1 MTSSILTNNNDKFF
15 IEDVDVKSIIKKFPT
30 PSYVYSK
37 QKIIDNFEN
46 LDTAFEEVDH
56 LICFA
61 VKANSNLAI
70 LNILAKNGAGFDIV
84 SGGELK
90 RVLAANG
97 DPAKIVFSGVGKTKE
112 EIKLA
117 IENNILTFNVES
129 EAELDRIQEIA
140 NAMNKKAS
148 ISIRVNPNVNAKTHP
163 YISTGLKEN
172 KFGVSEESAF
182 DLYKKAQSLDAIEI
196 KGIDCHIGSQIT
208 DLKPFEDSLKK
219 LNKLV
224 DKLEAEGINIT
235 HLDIG
240 GGIGIS
246 YENEKTIDLNKYA
259 EIISKEIHGK
269 GLKLLLEPG
278 RVITADAGVILTKVE
293 YIKKTKDKN
302 FAVIDAAMNDLMR
315 PSLYEAFHKI
325 INISENND
333 EESKFDIVGPIC
345 ETGDFIGKDR
355 LMRAAPGNILV
366 IMDTGA
372 YAMSMS
378 SNYNS
383 RPRLFEL
390 MIDKQKIHIIR
401 EQESFDDLIRGEK
414 ILKDS

>member
-1 MTSSILTNNNDKFF
+1 MSSSILTNNNDKFF

-148 ISIRVNPNVNAKTHP
+148 ISIRVNPNVDAKTHP

-259 EIISKEIHGK
+259 EIISKEIYGK

-325 INISENND
+325 INVSENND

>member
-1 MTSSILTNNNDKFF
+1 M
-15 IEDVDVKSIIKKFPT
+15 
-30 PSYVYSK
+30 
-37 QKIIDNFEN
+37 
-46 LDTAFEEVDH
+46 
-56 LICFA
+56 
-61 VKANSNLAI
+61 
-70 LNILAKNGAGFDIV
+70 
-84 SGGELK
+84 
-90 RVLAANG
+90 
-97 DPAKIVFSGVGKTKE
+97 
-112 EIKLA
+112 
-117 IENNILTFNVES
+117 
-129 EAELDRIQEIA
+129 
-140 NAMNKKAS
+140 
-148 ISIRVNPNVNAKTHP
+148 
-163 YISTGLKEN
+163 
-172 KFGVSEESAF
+172 
-182 DLYKKAQSLDAIEI
+182 
-196 KGIDCHIGSQIT
+196 
-208 DLKPFEDSLKK
+208 
-219 LNKLV
+219 
-224 DKLEAEGINIT
+224 EGINIT

-259 EIISKEIHGK
+259 EIISKEIYGK

-302 FAVIDAAMNDLMR
+302 FAIIDAAMNDLMR

-325 INISENND
+325 INVSENND

-390 MIDKQKIHIIR
+390 MIDKQKIHVIR

>member
-1 MTSSILTNNNDKFF
+1 MSSSILTKNNDKFF
-15 IEDVDVKSIIKKFPT
+15 IEGVDVKSIIKKFPT

-37 QKIIDNFEN
+37 QKIIENFKN
-46 LDTAFEEVDH
+46 LEAAFKGVDH

-90 RVLAANG
+90 RVVAAKG
-97 DPAKIVFSGVGKTKE
+97 DVEKIVFSGVGKTSE

-117 IENNILTFNVES
+117 IEKNILAFNVES
-129 EAELDRIQEIA
+129 EDELSRIQEIA
-140 NAMNKKAS
+140 NSLNKKAS
-148 ISIRVNPNVNAKTHP
+148 ISIRVNPNVDAKTHP

-182 DLYKKAQSLDAIEI
+182 DLYKKAKLLDSIEI
-196 KGIDCHIGSQIT
+196 EGIDCHIGSQIT
-208 DLKPFEDSLKK
+208 DLKPFEDSMKK
-219 LNKLV
+219 LIKLV
-224 DKLEAEGINIT
+224 DRLEEEGINIR
-235 HLDIG
+235 HIDIG
-240 GGIGIS
+240 GGIGIR
-246 YENEKTIDLNKYA
+246 YDDEKTIDFNEYA
-259 EIISKEIHGK
+259 KIISSQIKERKIK
-269 GLKLLLEPG
+269 ILMEPG
-278 RVITADAGVILTKVE
+278 RVITADAGLILTKVE
-293 YIKKTKDKN
+293 YVKKTKDKN

-315 PSLYEAFHKI
+315 PSLYGSFHKI
-325 INISENND
+325 LNISNTTEGKN
-333 EESKFDIVGPIC
+333 KFDIVGPIC

-355 LMRAAPGNILV
+355 LMSIEPDNILV

-383 RPRLFEL
+383 RPKLFEL
-390 MIDKQKIHIIR
+390 MIDKDKIYIIR
-401 EQESFDDLIRGEK
+401 EKESFDDLIKGEK
-414 ILKDS
+414 ILPES

>member
-1 MTSSILTNNNDKFF
+1 MSSSILTNNNDKFF

-37 QKIIDNFEN
+37 QKIIDNFKN
-46 LDTAFEEVDH
+46 LETAFEEVDH

-148 ISIRVNPNVNAKTHP
+148 ISIRVNPNVDAKTHP

-224 DKLEAEGINIT
+224 DKLEVEGINIT

-325 INISENND
+325 INVSENND

>member
-1 MTSSILTNNNDKFF
+1 MSSSILTNNNDKFF

-414 ILKDS
+414 IIKDS

>member
-1 MTSSILTNNNDKFF
+1 MSYPILTKNNDKFF
-15 IEDVDVKSIIKKFPT
+15 IEDVDVNSIIKKFPT
-30 PSYVYSK
+30 PSYIYSK
-37 QKIIDNFEN
+37 QKIIENFKN
-46 LDTAFEEVDH
+46 LEFAFKGVDH

-61 VKANSNLAI
+61 VKANSNIAI
-70 LNILAKNGAGFDIV
+70 LNLLAKNGAGFDIV

-90 RVLAANG
+90 RVLAADG

-112 EIKLA
+112 EIELA

-129 EAELDRIQEIA
+129 EGELDRIQEIA

-148 ISIRVNPNVNAKTHP
+148 ISIRVNPNVDAKTHP

-182 DLYKKAQSLDAIEI
+182 DLYKKAHSLDAIEI

-246 YENEKTIDLNKYA
+246 YDNEKTIDLNKYA
-259 EIISKEIHGK
+259 EIISKGINGK

-293 YIKKTKDKN
+293 YIKKTKAKN

-325 INISENND
+325 VNISDNTD

-355 LMRAAPGNILV
+355 SMRAAPGNILV

-401 EQESFDDLIRGEK
+401 EQESFGDLIRGEK
-414 ILKDS
+414 IIKDS

>member
-1 MTSSILTNNNDKFF
+1 MF
-15 IEDVDVKSIIKKFPT
+15 
-30 PSYVYSK
+30 YSK
-37 QKIIDNFEN
+37 TKIIDNFKN
-46 LDTAFEEVDH
+46 LETAFKDVDH

-84 SGGELK
+84 SGGELT

-148 ISIRVNPNVNAKTHP
+148 ISIRVNPNVDAKTHP

-208 DLKPFEDSLKK
+208 DLKTFRRFFKK
-219 LNKLV
+219 
-224 DKLEAEGINIT
+224 
-235 HLDIG
+235 
-240 GGIGIS
+240 
-246 YENEKTIDLNKYA
+246 
-259 EIISKEIHGK
+259 
-269 GLKLLLEPG
+269 
-278 RVITADAGVILTKVE
+278 
-293 YIKKTKDKN
+293 IK
-302 FAVIDAAMNDLMR
+302 
-315 PSLYEAFHKI
+315 
-325 INISENND
+325 
-333 EESKFDIVGPIC
+333 
-345 ETGDFIGKDR
+345 
-355 LMRAAPGNILV
+355 
-366 IMDTGA
+366 
-372 YAMSMS
+372 
-378 SNYNS
+378 
-383 RPRLFEL
+383 
-390 MIDKQKIHIIR
+390 
-401 EQESFDDLIRGEK
+401 
-414 ILKDS
+414 

>member
-1 MTSSILTNNNDKFF
+1 MNSSILTKNNENFF

-37 QKIIDNFEN
+37 QKIINNFEN
-46 LDTAFEEVDH
+46 LESAFEEVDH

-129 EAELDRIQEIA
+129 EGELDRIQEIA

-148 ISIRVNPNVNAKTHP
+148 ISIRVNPNVDAKTHP

-246 YENEKTIDLNKYA
+246 YENEKTIDLNQYA
-259 EIISKEIHGK
+259 EVISKEIHGK

-325 INISENND
+325 INVSENKD

-390 MIDKQKIHIIR
+390 MIDKQKIHVIR
-401 EQESFDDLIRGEK
+401 EQESFDDLIQGEK

>member
-1 MTSSILTNNNDKFF
+1 MSSSILTNNNDKFF

-46 LDTAFEEVDH
+46 LETAFKEVDH

-148 ISIRVNPNVNAKTHP
+148 ISIRVNPNVDAKTHP

-259 EIISKEIHGK
+259 EIISKEIYGK

-325 INISENND
+325 INVSENKD
-333 EESKFDIVGPIC
+333 E
-345 ETGDFIGKDR
+345 
-355 LMRAAPGNILV
+355 
-366 IMDTGA
+366 
-372 YAMSMS
+372 
-378 SNYNS
+378 
-383 RPRLFEL
+383 
-390 MIDKQKIHIIR
+390 
-401 EQESFDDLIRGEK
+401 
-414 ILKDS
+414 

>member
-1 MTSSILTNNNDKFF
+1 MSYPILTKNNDKFF
-15 IEDVDVKSIIKKFPT
+15 IEDVDVNSIIKKFPT
-30 PSYVYSK
+30 PSYIYSK
-37 QKIIDNFEN
+37 QKIIENFKN
-46 LDTAFEEVDH
+46 LEFAFKGVDH

-61 VKANSNLAI
+61 VKANSNIAI
-70 LNILAKNGAGFDIV
+70 LNLLAKNGAGFDIV

-90 RVLAANG
+90 RVLAADG

-112 EIKLA
+112 EIELA

-129 EAELDRIQEIA
+129 EGELDRIQEIA

-148 ISIRVNPNVNAKTHP
+148 ISIRVNPNVDAKTHP

-182 DLYKKAQSLDAIEI
+182 DLYKKAHSLDAIEI

-246 YENEKTIDLNKYA
+246 YDNEKTIDLNKYA
-259 EIISKEIHGK
+259 EIISKGINGK

-293 YIKKTKDKN
+293 YIKKTKAKN

-325 INISENND
+325 VNISDNTD

-355 LMRAAPGNILV
+355 SMRAAPGNILV

>member
-1 MTSSILTNNNDKFF
+1 MSSSILTNNNDKFF

-148 ISIRVNPNVNAKTHP
+148 ISIRVNPNVDAKTHP

-325 INISENND
+325 INVSENND

>member
-1 MTSSILTNNNDKFF
+1 MSFSILTNNNDKFF

-148 ISIRVNPNVNAKTHP
+148 ISIRVNPNVDAKTHP

-325 INISENND
+325 INVSGNND

>member
-1 MTSSILTNNNDKFF
+1 MSSSILTNNNDKFF

-148 ISIRVNPNVNAKTHP
+148 ISIRVNPNVDAKTHP

-259 EIISKEIHGK
+259 EIISKEIYGK

-325 INISENND
+325 INVSENND

-390 MIDKQKIHIIR
+390 MIDKQKILIIR

>member
-1 MTSSILTNNNDKFF
+1 MSSSILTNNNDKFF

>member
-1 MTSSILTNNNDKFF
+1 MSSSILTNNNDKFF

-37 QKIIDNFEN
+37 KKIIDNFKN
-46 LDTAFEEVDH
+46 LETAFKEVDH

-148 ISIRVNPNVNAKTHP
+148 ISIRVNPNVDAKTHP

-224 DKLEAEGINIT
+224 DKLEVEGINIT

-259 EIISKEIHGK
+259 EIISKEIYGK

-302 FAVIDAAMNDLMR
+302 FAIIDAAMNDLMR

-325 INISENND
+325 INVSENND

>member
-1 MTSSILTNNNDKFF
+1 MSSSILTNNNDKFF

-37 QKIIDNFEN
+37 KKIIDNFKN
-46 LDTAFEEVDH
+46 LETAFKEVDH

-148 ISIRVNPNVNAKTHP
+148 ISIRVNPNVDAKTHP

-259 EIISKEIHGK
+259 EIISKEIYGK

-325 INISENND
+325 INVSGNND

>member
-1 MTSSILTNNNDKFF
+1 MSFSILTNNNGKFF
-15 IEDVDVKSIIKKFPT
+15 IEDVDVQSIIKKFPT

-46 LDTAFEEVDH
+46 LDTAFKEVDH

-148 ISIRVNPNVNAKTHP
+148 ISIRVNPNVDAKTHP

-240 GGIGIS
+240 GGIGIR

-325 INISENND
+325 INVSGNND